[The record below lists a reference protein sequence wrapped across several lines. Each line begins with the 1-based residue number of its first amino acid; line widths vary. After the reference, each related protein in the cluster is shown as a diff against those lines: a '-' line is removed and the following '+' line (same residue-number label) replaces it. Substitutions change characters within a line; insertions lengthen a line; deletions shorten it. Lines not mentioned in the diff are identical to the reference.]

1 MALLETVNLLDVRVQ
16 NECSDVVVHVCSC
29 SFQHASALQNKVV
42 GTVEV
47 AILRAVADFFPSRSF
62 RGKGR
67 LGKNWLDSDSFV
79 KELECPT
86 LVLRIPQWPK
96 RKPVLVP
103 EAPVFTLV

>member
-1 MALLETVNLLDVRVQ
+1 MSEFRMNVQMLLFMY
-16 NECSDVVVHVCSC
+16 VHVHFSM
-29 SFQHASALQNKVV
+29 LQPYKIKLWVQ
-42 GTVEV
+42 
-47 AILRAVADFFPSRSF
+47 L
-62 RGKGR
+62 KGR
-67 LGKNWLDSDSFV
+67 FSGLSLIFFQVVRSGERSARENWLDSDSLV

>member
-1 MALLETVNLLDVRVQ
+1 M
-16 NECSDVVVHVCSC
+16 
-29 SFQHASALQNKVV
+29 
-42 GTVEV
+42 GTVEG
-47 AILRAVADFFPSRSF
+47 AILRAVADFFSKLF
-62 RGKGR
+62 VQGKGR
-67 LGKNWLDSDSFV
+67 LGKNWLDSDSLV